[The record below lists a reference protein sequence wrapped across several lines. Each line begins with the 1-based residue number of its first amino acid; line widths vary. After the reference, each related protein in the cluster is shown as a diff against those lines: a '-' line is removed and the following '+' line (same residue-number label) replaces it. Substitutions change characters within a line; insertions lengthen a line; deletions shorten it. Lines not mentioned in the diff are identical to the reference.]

1 MYDCVE
7 IAGLLGVTRN
17 TVCVWCRTGKLRH
30 KVDKTENNRP
40 YYKVEEKD
48 LIDFGRKHKK
58 YGKILCYCEA
68 INSSKKSLDTL
79 VKILKRE
86 EGLGK

>member
-7 IAGLLGVTRN
+7 IAELLGVARN
-17 TVCVWCRTGKLRH
+17 TVALWCRTGKLRC
-30 KVDKTENNRP
+30 KVDRTETNRP

-48 LIDFGRKHKK
+48 LIDFGRRHRK
-58 YGKILCYCEA
+58 YGRILIYCEA

-86 EGLGK
+86 GLGK